1 MGDRDMQDDIGG
13 SEVWRGGVNAW
24 ECDEMGHLNTR
35 FYVARCMEGL
45 SVLFALAGLPRVF
58 APDAAAVT
66 AQVDEMHIRFHREAP
81 VATPL
86 YLTAGF
92 SRLGDADAEV
102 VALLR
107 HGIGGALAATFR
119 VALRAS
125 APNGDARGWPA
136 PFRARGEAFG
146 MAVPT
151 EARPRSVRSGPIP
164 AIDGAAGLHAHL
176 RIALGSLAMA
186 DCDAFGRMLPQK
198 FLGAV
203 SDGIRGLT
211 TPLREIVVRHAQ
223 TAPEHVGGAV
233 LEFRIVHVD
242 RPRTG
247 DCFEVRSAFTAADGK
262 TMSLEHWMVDP
273 IDGRIWGHMES
284 VAVVFDI
291 DRRKIVG
298 ITDEAL
304 AALRPMMLA

>member
-1 MGDRDMQDDIGG
+1 MGDRDMQDDGG
-13 SEVWRGGVNAW
+13 GTEVWRGGVNAW

-45 SVLFALAGLPRVF
+45 SVLFALAGLPHVF
-58 APDAAAVT
+58 APDASAT
-66 AQVDEMHIRFHREAP
+66 IQVDEMHIRFHREAP

-86 YLTAGF
+86 HLTAGF
-92 SRLGDADAEV
+92 SRLGEGDAEV

-125 APNGDARGWPA
+125 APDGDDTAWPA
-136 PFRARGEAFG
+136 PFRDRAAGFG
-146 MAVPT
+146 MAVPP
-151 EARPRSVRSGPIP
+151 EARPRGVKSGPVP
-164 AIDGAAGLHAHL
+164 AIDGTAALQAHL
-176 RIALGSLAMA
+176 RIALGSLAPA

-211 TPLREIVVRHAQ
+211 TPLREIVIRHAP
-223 TAPEHVGGAV
+223 TAPEHYGGAV
-233 LEFRIVHVD
+233 LEFRIVHAG

-273 IDGRIWGHMES
+273 VDGRVWGHMES
-284 VAVVFDI
+284 IAVVFDI

-298 ITDEAL
+298 ITDAAL
-304 AALRPMMLA
+304 EALRPLILA